1 MPSLNQLLHFQFL
14 NPNHLKMLSLGNED
28 IKILVGLL
36 LSAIF
41 LNWVY
46 PIAIDLSLSNL
57 YFDYGANSFTLKHQ
71 FFLDTIMH
79 DGLKYCMLI
88 IALGSLA
95 IAILST
101 FKQQARQSILVLT
114 KTLFSNPF
122 FFVFI
127 GMFSAN
133 SAVGILKHL
142 SIHGCPNDLL
152 IYGGKLPLL
161 KLFSDLPLGVK
172 AGHCFPGGHA
182 SGGFALVTFYFAFK
196 NSKPRFAR
204 VMLMISLLLGFAMGW
219 AQIMRGEHFLSH
231 NLWSAW
237 VVWLVVFVLL
247 SIKKI
252 IEKNKNVFE

>member
-1 MPSLNQLLHFQFL
+1 MPSLNQLLRIQVL
-14 NPNHLKMLSLGNED
+14 NPIHLKMLFLGNED
-28 IKILVGLL
+28 IKILFSLI

-41 LNWVY
+41 LIRVY
-46 PIAIDLSLSNL
+46 PIGIDLKLSNL

-71 FFLDTIMH
+71 IFLDAIMH
-79 DGLKYCMLI
+79 DCLKHCMRI

-95 IAILST
+95 IAILTT
-101 FKQQARQSILVLT
+101 FKQQAGQSILVLT
-114 KTLFSNPF
+114 ITLFSNPF

-152 IYGGKLPLL
+152 MYGGKLPFL

-196 NSKPRFAR
+196 SSKPRFAKA
-204 VMLMISLLLGFAMGW
+204 MLVISLLLGFAMGW

-237 VVWLVVFVLL
+237 VVWLVVFALF

-252 IEKNKNVFE
+252 IEKNKNVFK

>member
-1 MPSLNQLLHFQFL
+1 MPSLNQLISIQVLS
-14 NPNHLKMLSLGNED
+14 PSYLKMFVLKNEGV
-28 IKILVGLL
+28 KILVGLL

-41 LNWVY
+41 LIWVY
-46 PIAIDLSLSNL
+46 PIALDLKLSNL
-57 YFDYGANSFTLKHQ
+57 YFDNGANSFTFKHQ

-79 DGLKYCMLI
+79 DGLKHCMRI

-95 IAILST
+95 IAILTT
-101 FKQQARQSILVLT
+101 FKLQAGQSILVLT
-114 KTLFSNPF
+114 KTLFCNPF

-127 GMFSAN
+127 GMFVAN

-161 KLFSDLPLGVK
+161 KLFSNLPLGVK

-196 NSKPRFAR
+196 SSKPRFAR
-204 VMLMISLLLGFAMGW
+204 AMLTMSLLLGFAMGW

-237 VVWLVVFVLL
+237 VVWLVVLVLF
-247 SIKKI
+247 SIKRI
-252 IEKNKNVFE
+252 VEKS

>member
-1 MPSLNQLLHFQFL
+1 MPPLNQLLSAQVIS
-14 NPNHLKMLSLGNED
+14 PSYLKMLVLKNED

-41 LNWVY
+41 LIWVY
-46 PIAIDLSLSNL
+46 PIGLDLKLSNL

-79 DGLKYCMLI
+79 DGLKHCMRI

-95 IAILST
+95 IAILTT
-101 FKQQARQSILVLT
+101 FKQQAGQSILVLT

-152 IYGGKLPLL
+152 MYGGKLPLL
-161 KLFSDLPLGVK
+161 KLFTDLPLGVK

-196 NSKPRFAR
+196 SSKPRFAR
-204 VMLMISLLLGFAMGW
+204 AMLMISLLLGFAMGW

-237 VVWLVVFVLL
+237 VVWLVVFVLF

-252 IEKNKNVFE
+252 IEKN